1 MQPASLLLSP
11 LKIDRRPVMPSP
23 SAQPLSPPQRQV
35 YSVAQLNREARAL
48 LEGSF
53 PLIWVEGEI
62 SNLARPASGHIYFT
76 LKDEQ
81 AQVRCAMF
89 KMRRRLLDFQPE
101 NGSAVLAR
109 VRVSLYEARG
119 DYQLIVEHLEEAGDG
134 RLRREFERLKR
145 RLAEE
150 GLFDEAR
157 KRPLPAL
164 PRRIGI
170 VTSPSG
176 AAIRDVLSVL
186 RRRFPAIPV
195 LIYPVPV
202 QGPDAPPAIV
212 AALHTAARRNECD
225 LLIVTRG
232 GGSLED
238 LWAFNDEA
246 VARAIADSP
255 IPVVSAV
262 GHEIDFTIADFAAD
276 ARAATPSAAAELV
289 SPDRG
294 EWLDTLRHWRSRL
307 ARTMQTRLARE
318 RQHLEALTRHLRHPG
333 QRLQEQAQRLDE
345 LELRL
350 TRALRGRLRHGRAR
364 LDTLAARL
372 HGQSPRR
379 QLQALQ
385 VRLDTD
391 RRRLL
396 AAMPQRLELE
406 RQRLSALAR
415 ALDAVSPLAT
425 LSRGYAIV
433 QDADGRVIRK
443 ASEVSVGDD
452 VRVRLAEGR
461 LGCRV
466 EEVEKK

>member
-1 MQPASLLLSP
+1 MSADRQP
-11 LKIDRRPVMPSP
+11 RREI
-23 SAQPLSPPQRQV
+23 
-35 YSVAQLNREARAL
+35 YSIAQLNREARAL
-48 LEGSF
+48 LEGNF

-89 KMRRRLLDFQPE
+89 KMRRRLLDFQPD

-134 RLRREFERLKR
+134 RLRRQFEQLKQ
-145 RLAEE
+145 RLAAE
-150 GLFDEAR
+150 GLFDAAR
-157 KRPLPAL
+157 KRPLPEL
-164 PRRIGI
+164 PRRIGVI
-170 VTSPSG
+170 TSPSG

-186 RRRFPAIPV
+186 QRRFPAIPV

-202 QGPDAPPAIV
+202 QGLDAPSAIV
-212 AALHTAARRNECD
+212 EALRTAARRNECD
-225 LLIVTRG
+225 LLLLTRG

-238 LWAFNDEA
+238 LWAFNGEA

-262 GHEIDFTIADFAAD
+262 GHEIDISIADFVAD
-276 ARAATPSAAAELV
+276 VRAATPSAAAELI

-307 ARTMQTRLARE
+307 VRAIRARLARE
-318 RQHLEALTRHLRHPG
+318 QRHLHAIGRHLKHPG

-350 TRALRGRLRHGRAR
+350 SRALHAQLRTRQAR
-364 LDTLAARL
+364 LDTLRARL
-372 HGQSPRR
+372 HGQSPKR
-379 QLQALQ
+379 QLAALQ
-385 VRLDTD
+385 QRLASD
-391 RRRLL
+391 RRRLRT
-396 AAMPQRLELE
+396 AMPQRLEQE
-406 RQRLSALAR
+406 RQRLTGLAR

-425 LSRGYAIV
+425 LGRGYAIA
-433 QDADGRVIRK
+433 QDSGGRVIRK

-452 VRVRLAEGR
+452 VQVRLGEGR
-461 LGCRV
+461 LECRV
-466 EEVEKK
+466 EGVEKK